1 MSLKRLELRA
11 RITGKGGGGLKGG
24 FYHFLVA
31 ENTIIGFWHVERT
44 HMKYAD
50 QV

>member
-31 ENTIIGFWHVERT
+31 ENSIIEFGHVEQT
-44 HMKYAD
+44 YMKYSD
-50 QV
+50 